1 MQEAKPRLPLGSGVN
16 WLVLGVR
23 DLLRLLAQD
32 FSGSPGA
39 FAMKESTCSELCLAT
54 PSVKPENCKE
64 KNRFRDYLIKAS
76 YIWGAHR
83 D

>member
-23 DLLRLLAQD
+23 DFCAYWLRIS
-32 FSGSPGA
+32 SGSPGA
-39 FAMKESTCSELCLAT
+39 FVKESTCSELYLAT

-64 KNRFRDYLIKAS
+64 KNQFRDYLIKAS